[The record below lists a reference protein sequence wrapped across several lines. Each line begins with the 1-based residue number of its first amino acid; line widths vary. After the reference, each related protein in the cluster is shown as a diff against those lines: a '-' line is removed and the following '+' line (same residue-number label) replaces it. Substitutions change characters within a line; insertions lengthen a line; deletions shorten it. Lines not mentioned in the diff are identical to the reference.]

1 MPQPTGADIAAAWDR
16 NDILLPPSGQ
26 ILDGV
31 NRPTGNF
38 SDICTGRGDVAEH
51 EESCKRDGEP
61 NDIAVH
67 LFDCHHH
74 HGMQEVMPNVPTE
87 IKVRY
92 IQVS

>member
-1 MPQPTGADIAAAWDR
+1 MTYF
-16 NDILLPPSGQ
+16 LPSSGQ

-31 NRPTGNF
+31 NWPTGNF
-38 SDICTGRGDVAEH
+38 ADICTGRGDVAQQ
-51 EESCKRDGEP
+51 EEGCKRYGEP

-74 HGMQEVMPNVPTE
+74 HGVQEVMPNVPTE